1 MRGTAPW
8 IRGRRRLIGLGG
20 FALTGLIV
28 AFHGGLLWQR
38 LVDGSL
44 LEPVVVARWAVS
56 ALLCV
61 ALLRLWRNG
70 LPLLRGRRA
79 GVIWLIVALL
89 HVLTPGAPA
98 PAVEQLADGLLPASL
113 ALLACLSLCL
123 VAAGRDGSSSPRR
136 PVRRRRRASRRA
148 STGWYR
154 VLFSRPPPAPLHP

>member
-1 MRGTAPW
+1 MRGATIS
-8 IRGRRRLIGLGG
+8 IRGRRRLVGLSG
-20 FALTGLIV
+20 FALTAFIV
-28 AFHGGLLWQR
+28 VFHGGLLWQR

-56 ALLCV
+56 AVLCL

-79 GVIWLIVALL
+79 GVLWLIVALL

-98 PAVEQLADGLLPASL
+98 PAVEQLADGMLPAGL

-123 VAAGRDGSSSPRR
+123 VAAIGDGSSSPRR
-136 PVRRRRRASRRA
+136 PGRRLRHTSRKA
-148 STGWYR
+148 GTGWYP
-154 VLFSRPPPAPLHP
+154 VLFSRPPPSPLHF